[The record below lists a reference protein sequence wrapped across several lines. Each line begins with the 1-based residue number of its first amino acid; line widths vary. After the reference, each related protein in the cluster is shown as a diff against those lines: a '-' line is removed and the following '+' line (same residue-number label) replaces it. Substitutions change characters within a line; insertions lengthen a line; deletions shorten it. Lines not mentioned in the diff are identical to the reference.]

1 MAPQERA
8 LAALLM
14 AVIAEQRLTHIH
26 NSSSRGLISLCTKN
40 TCVHRHARLQNTH
53 THETNKSFKTND
65 LGFAR
70 VRTHSRKKGRKQ
82 GGQGGGAG
90 VPQEAQWGL
99 RGKCEGISRSW
110 CGGGVN
116 RICCGLATGGK
127 GGFET

>member
-82 GGQGGGAG
+82 GGRVEVLGCPRRHSGGS
-90 VPQEAQWGL
+90 
-99 RGKCEGISRSW
+99 EGN
-110 CGGGVN
+110 V
-116 RICCGLATGGK
+116 K
-127 GGFET
+127 E